1 MIAESPLAR
10 KIMEEKSEE
19 IKAQTIPLEAKE
31 ATIYGG
37 VYFRKTKAQ
46 FIA

>member
-31 ATIYGG
+31 ATIYIWWCL
-37 VYFRKTKAQ
+37 FPKNKST
-46 FIA
+46 I